1 MFRKGLALPR
11 DGKWPSILTLAI
23 GIAYLSVGIIQ
34 VLSEFHLIPSFIGTT
49 DIIGGFLLIV
59 VASIFLTG
67 VKPLLENNQEGY
79 AFIAVGYI
87 LAGLLFGLQIL
98 VILTNGLG
106 WLLHFE
112 DWLTWNI
119 LNDITPSLWMF
130 IILAAGTG
138 LLMVIRNMKDI
149 ILGESRESVQR

>member
-1 MFRKGLALPR
+1 MYSKGLTLPR
-11 DGKWPSILTLAI
+11 DGRWPSILTLAI
-23 GIAYLSVGIIQ
+23 GIAYLSVGITQ
-34 VLSEFHLIPSFIGTT
+34 VLSEFHLIPQIISSTDFIS
-49 DIIGGFLLIV
+49 GFLLII
-59 VASIFLTG
+59 VASVFLTG
-67 VKPLLENNQEGY
+67 AKPLSENNQEGY

-98 VILTNGLG
+98 VILSNGLG

-119 LNDITPSLWMF
+119 LNDITPSFWMF

-138 LLMVIRNMKDI
+138 LLMVIRNMKDK
-149 ILGESRESVQR
+149 ILGESMESIHG